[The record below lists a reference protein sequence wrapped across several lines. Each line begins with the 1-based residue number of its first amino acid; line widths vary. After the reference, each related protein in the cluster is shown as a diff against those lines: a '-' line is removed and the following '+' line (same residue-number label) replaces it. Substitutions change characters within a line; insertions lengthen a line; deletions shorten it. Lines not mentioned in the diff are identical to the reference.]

1 MRRLIGSLVVPLT
14 PLMLAPTAQAALF
27 PPLKPSAA
35 LKPAATPDQ
44 GGASLRAVAGAAGR
58 HQPAVASPVPTAAP
72 TPLPPVAAE
81 PVPEVVHPAVR
92 VAAWRP
98 SATGGRYDLALEAD
112 ASLWQGEWGL
122 GARVLSF
129 QGSPPSLPFAVAGIL
144 PAFGLRYRLGDLGA
158 GMPRLDLEVAYMP
171 TGPAPG
177 LAMVGAG
184 GALPLRAGWLA
195 LEAAG
200 RAARGPLSNSW
211 LIDAQ
216 AGFTAR
222 RGPANLGLGWR
233 HLGLGWEG
241 TRFGSASTVW
251 LTGPYVSAGLAF

>member
-1 MRRLIGSLVVPLT
+1 MRQLIGSLVVPLT
-14 PLMLAPTAQAALF
+14 TLAIAPAAQAALF

-35 LKPAATPDQ
+35 HKPAPTPDP

-92 VAAWRP
+92 LTAWRP

-112 ASLWQGEWGL
+112 ASLWQGDWGL

-129 QGSPPSLPFAVAGIL
+129 QGAPPSLPFAVAGIL
-144 PAFGLRYRLGDLGA
+144 PAFGLRYKLGDLAA

-177 LAMVGAG
+177 LAMVGAD
-184 GALPLRAGWLA
+184 GALPLRGGWLA

-200 RAARGPLSNSW
+200 RAARGPWRAPWMLDVQVGLN
-211 LIDAQ
+211 
-216 AGFTAR
+216 AR
-222 RGPANLGLGWR
+222 VGPASLGLGWR

-241 TRFGSASTVW
+241 ARIPGTSAW
-251 LTGPYVSAGLAF
+251 FTGPYASGGLAF